1 MQRTPALGPF
11 SRQGGQ
17 PRHFVG
23 RHKPQYDGFGDRC
36 GSAPRKSFALN
47 QNPKPLNP
55 RTENIRLKRSLIFRG
70 MQERSDASK
79 SQVDPESKQ
88 KWGGDL
94 CTTPTKEFEEPRL
107 PDGMVRRLVVPE
119 CHSYLRLLGQDAHK
133 LLAQKSRLQTTEREL
148 LARPSRLRATTTVR
162 QRSGGPRKKDCGAA
176 AVWQRSTGQWV
187 QQSRRNEVGGR
198 QPTPPAGGTREPMQ
212 TYKSD
217 TRGNAMQIQDW
228 RYQTGRQVPR

>member
-1 MQRTPALGPF
+1 MIICTTVGVCIPAVAGLMPAC
-11 SRQGGQ
+11 
-17 PRHFVG
+17 VC
-23 RHKPQYDGFGDRC
+23 GFGI

-94 CTTPTKEFEEPRL
+94 CTTPTKEFREPRL
-107 PDGMVRRLVVPE
+107 PDGMVRRLVAQE
-119 CHSYLRLLGQDAHK
+119 GHSYLRLLGQDAHK

-162 QRSGGPRKKDCGAA
+162 QK
-176 AVWQRSTGQWV
+176 V
-187 QQSRRNEVGGR
+187 RRTEKER
-198 QPTPPAGGTREPMQ
+198 
-212 TYKSD
+212 
-217 TRGNAMQIQDW
+217 
-228 RYQTGRQVPR
+228 